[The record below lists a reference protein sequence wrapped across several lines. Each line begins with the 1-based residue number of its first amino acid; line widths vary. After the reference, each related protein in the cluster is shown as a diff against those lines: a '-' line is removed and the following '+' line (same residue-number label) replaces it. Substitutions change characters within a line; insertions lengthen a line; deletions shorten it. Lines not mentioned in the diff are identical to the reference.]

1 MTDRGQIMDKP
12 KVRPKSRSSR
22 SGLQFPVG
30 RVSRLLKRGKHAER
44 IGAGAPIFLAA
55 VLEYLVAEVVELA
68 GAAARDNQKRRIA
81 PRHIQLAVRNDAELL
96 QLLGDVTIPQGG
108 VLPNIQTPL
117 LPKKSAKGAGE
128 TKDLGSLEF

>member
-1 MTDRGQIMDKP
+1 MDKL
-12 KVRPKSRSSR
+12 KERPKSRSSR

-30 RVSRLLKRGKHAER
+30 RVNRLLKSGNYAER

-68 GAAARDNQKRRIA
+68 GAAASDNQKRRIA
-81 PRHIQLAVRNDAELL
+81 PRHIQLAVRNDTELF

-108 VLPNIQTPL
+108 VLPNIQAQL
-117 LPKKSAKGAGE
+117 LPKKTAKGARE
-128 TKDLGSLEF
+128 AKDIGSLEF